1 MSPSRGWGWQGGTQ
15 EHGRCSS
22 LKQTAARAGTR
33 SLGRGGVAQPPF
45 SLSEAGCE
53 AADGRGPAGS
63 VVVPVR
69 RALCGRVCT
78 GSEVLAQAQLIEV
91 FLLLRCV
98 VNKQVGPPPAAC
110 FGLGPRRAVLVA
122 ASRVFCPR
130 CCERSSCLLI
140 YNVLRCAARRLA
152 HHLRPSEGRQ
162 MANPNVRFQARGA
175 GGSFPG
181 LGTRPEHAGRPCWS
195 SSAAGGTAD
204 LQPPLSSLSVWQR
217 GQKVAGGARRL
228 LRWVI

>member
-1 MSPSRGWGWQGGTQ
+1 M
-15 EHGRCSS
+15 
-22 LKQTAARAGTR
+22 AMARPVLR
-33 SLGRGGVAQPPF
+33 SCRSDVPF
-45 SLSEAGCE
+45 
-53 AADGRGPAGS
+53 
-63 VVVPVR
+63 
-69 RALCGRVCT
+69 CGQVCT
-78 GSEVLAQAQLIEV
+78 SSKVLAQAWLIEV

-110 FGLGPRRAVLVA
+110 FGLGPQRAVLVA

-130 CCERSSCLLI
+130 CCGCLLI
-140 YNVLRCAARRLA
+140 YKVLRCTARCLA
-152 HHLRPSEGRQ
+152 RHLRPSEGRQ

-181 LGTRPEHAGRPCWS
+181 LGMWPERVWRPCWS
-195 SSAAGGTAD
+195 SLAAGGTAD
-204 LQPPLSSLSVWQR
+204 LQPLLSSLSVWQR